1 MTPSVYNIDY
11 DRKPQHMIDDQLRQ
25 DTRIYV
31 NMNSELKEE
40 IIRGVEEIIVFF
52 SAEPKDTSTKYDTTV
67 PSARCSDATISTP
80 APSNGATGTA
90 AKSLKIKKNTKE
102 VPKKNRRSKKL
113 KNTLK
118 SCKFYYLNIRGLK
131 SKIESLKKIIIEEKP
146 EVIGLVETMLYGK
159 DKVVMEGY
167 IIYRNDRNG
176 DGGVLIAIKD
186 VLKGIM
192 VEESNSKRK
201 NESIRLSLTNNKT
214 KIRIGLVYNPQ
225 ENKTTKDE
233 LEDVYGRIESEIKN
247 ARKMEQHIIVM
258 GDMNCKIGDLID
270 GNKEEISKGG
280 KIMIK
285 MIKEYNMIIL
295 NSLEKCR
302 GKWTRSSGRESQ

>member
-1 MTPSVYNIDY
+1 M
-11 DRKPQHMIDDQLRQ
+11 
-25 DTRIYV
+25 
-31 NMNSELKEE
+31 
-40 IIRGVEEIIVFF
+40 
-52 SAEPKDTSTKYDTTV
+52 
-67 PSARCSDATISTP
+67 
-80 APSNGATGTA
+80 
-90 AKSLKIKKNTKE
+90 KNTF
-102 VPKKNRRSKKL
+102 
-113 KNTLK
+113 K

-131 SKIESLKKIIIEEKP
+131 SKVESLKEIIIEEKP
-146 EVIGLVETMLYGK
+146 EVIGLVETMLDGK

-167 IIYRNDRNG
+167 TIYRNDRNG
-176 DGGVLIAIKD
+176 DGGGVLIAIKD

-201 NESIRLSLTNNKT
+201 EESIWLSLTNNKT
-214 KIRIGLVYNPQ
+214 KIRIGIVYNPQ

-233 LEDVYGRIESEIKN
+233 LEEVYGRIESEIKN

-270 GNKEEISKGG
+270 GNKEEISKGE

-285 MIKEYNMIIL
+285 MIKENNMIIL

-302 GKWTRSSGRESQ
+302 RKWTRSSGREKSIIDYIMIGEEDENGVESIIIDEKKEKSPYRMRRSDGITHQIFPDHNVTSSVINWVQEEENTKKKTKTVMTNQAYIKYREMLQNGKVS